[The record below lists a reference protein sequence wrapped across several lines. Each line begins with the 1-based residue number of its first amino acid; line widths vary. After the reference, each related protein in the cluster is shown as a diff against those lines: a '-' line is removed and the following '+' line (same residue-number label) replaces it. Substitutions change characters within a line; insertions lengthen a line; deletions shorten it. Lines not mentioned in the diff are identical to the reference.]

1 MSAPNQ
7 RKATNK
13 SFGPLTQDELLHIV
27 RTRYF
32 PEIWYALENW
42 FQLIKKRKR
51 VLEAGYGIGLIAEA
65 LAKSGWEV
73 TTIDP
78 STDALASLR
87 HKFSKGS
94 LNGAFEQADV
104 DKLPFANQSFEAVV
118 SVNALEFAQ
127 KPVEAVQEI
136 ARVLVPGGRAII
148 ATFNKLSPWGIPGVV
163 RMIRPDDDVPTPKFM
178 TKSDL
183 TKLIKASGLIL
194 EDIKDRA
201 GYLPMKSMLGKL
213 KLPLAGSFVALV
225 SKEGGGRI
233 DAGSSGDK
241 GTKSKNFILEK

>member
-1 MSAPNQ
+1 MSPPDQ
-7 RKATNK
+7 RKSDK
-13 SFGPLTQDELLHIV
+13 SFGPLTQDVLLHIV
-27 RTRYF
+27 KTRYF

-51 VLEAGYGIGLIAEA
+51 VLEAGYGIGLVAEA
-65 LAKSGWEV
+65 LSKSGWEV

-78 STDALASLR
+78 STEALATLR

-94 LNGAFEQADV
+94 LSGAFEQADV

-127 KPVEAVQEI
+127 NPLEAVQEI

-148 ATFNKLSPWGIPGVV
+148 ATFNKLSPWGIPGIV
-163 RMIRPDDDVPTPKFM
+163 RMIRPENDVATPRFM
-178 TKSDL
+178 SKSDL
-183 TKLIKASGLIL
+183 TKLIKTSGLIL

-201 GYLPMKSMLGKL
+201 GYLPVKSTLGRL

-225 SKEGGGRI
+225 SKEGGGKI
-233 DAGSSGDK
+233 DTAGSGDK
-241 GTKSKNFILEK
+241 GAKSKNFILEK